1 MVASIIVSII
11 LILLMGG
18 LAFGAVILNLF
29 DKTRIVETIMNI
41 DLNQFAK
48 EAYTSAKE
56 RQENGANISVDTLKM
71 LKHTATE
78 VIEATEAYSVEKY
91 SAIDDEAGQKEKFAS
106 ELADIVACVLII
118 AYSERIDINE
128 ALVHCLYKNKKRAE
142 MTGDKL

>member
-1 MVASIIVSII
+1 
-11 LILLMGG
+11 
-18 LAFGAVILNLF
+18 
-29 DKTRIVETIMNI
+29 MNI

-78 VIEATEAYSVEKY
+78 VIEATEAYSIKKY

-106 ELADIVACVLII
+106 ELADIIACVLII
-118 AYSERIDINE
+118 AHSEHIDISE
-128 ALVHCLYKNKKRAE
+128 ALVQCLYKNKKRAE

>member
-1 MVASIIVSII
+1 
-11 LILLMGG
+11 
-18 LAFGAVILNLF
+18 
-29 DKTRIVETIMNI
+29 MNI

-78 VIEATEAYSVEKY
+78 VIEATEAYSIEKY

-106 ELADIVACVLII
+106 ELADIIACVLII
-118 AYSERIDINE
+118 AHSERIDINE
-128 ALVHCLYKNKKRAE
+128 ALVQCLYKNKKRAE
-142 MTGDKL
+142 MTGEKL

>member
-1 MVASIIVSII
+1 
-11 LILLMGG
+11 
-18 LAFGAVILNLF
+18 
-29 DKTRIVETIMNI
+29 MNI

-78 VIEATEAYSVEKY
+78 VIEATEAYSIEKY

-106 ELADIVACVLII
+106 ELADIIACVLII
-118 AYSERIDINE
+118 SHSERIDINE
-128 ALVHCLYKNKKRAE
+128 ALVQCLYKNKKRAE
-142 MTGDKL
+142 MIGDKL

>member
-1 MVASIIVSII
+1 
-11 LILLMGG
+11 
-18 LAFGAVILNLF
+18 
-29 DKTRIVETIMNI
+29 MNI

-71 LKHTATE
+71 LKHAATE

-91 SAIDDEAGQKEKFAS
+91 AVIDDEAGQKEKFAS
-106 ELADIVACVLII
+106 ELADIIACVLII
-118 AYSERIDINE
+118 AHSECIDINE
-128 ALVHCLYKNKKRAE
+128 ALVQCLYKNKKRAE